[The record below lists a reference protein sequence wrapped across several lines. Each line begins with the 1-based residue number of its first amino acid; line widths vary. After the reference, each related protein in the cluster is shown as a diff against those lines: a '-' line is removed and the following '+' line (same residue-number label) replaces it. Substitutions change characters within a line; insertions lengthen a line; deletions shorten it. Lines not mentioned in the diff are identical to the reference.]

1 MLLRTC
7 HSVIHYMQTLVLVR
21 TCYCALAT
29 LLFITCNISFGAHAP
44 MLSITYI
51 SLGARMLLRT
61 CHSVIHYMQH
71 QSWCA
76 HATAHMPLSYFSSD
90 TVEMSNSAY
99 RRYCIEQWQCLRL
112 KTDNQTFPHFLQY
125 FRVNYC
131 WFLKPILILSLL
143 RLCIILLV
151 HICIFFPV
159 FPPILLLLP
168 LVYTFHLIFLLTSI
182 RVVK

>member
-1 MLLRTC
+1 MPLLSITYNISLGAHLLLRTYHSVIHYMQALVFVRTCYCALATLFSITYNISLGAHMLLRTYHSVIHFMQALVFVRTCYCASC

-29 LLFITCNISFGAHAP
+29 LLSITCNISFGAHVP

-99 RRYCIEQWQCLRL
+99 RRYCIEQ
-112 KTDNQTFPHFLQY
+112 
-125 FRVNYC
+125 
-131 WFLKPILILSLL
+131 
-143 RLCIILLV
+143 
-151 HICIFFPV
+151 
-159 FPPILLLLP
+159 
-168 LVYTFHLIFLLTSI
+168 
-182 RVVK
+182 